1 METPTKSTSE
11 SSHSST
17 HLPTLIFPS
26 PSTIFSMLS
35 SNSPPQSQPYRSSM
49 LSPPITPNPYLT
61 HHFYPNSFF
70 ASHPS
75 VVANSSLNSS
85 ISVPS
90 SLLTPAS
97 SSVEEDD
104 EEESELIIDES
115 PHETTVRPACDCN
128 SAPTDRL
135 IETFLADY
143 SQLTLSQ
150 LMTGFLGDFP
160 SASVPLASS
169 APLIDERLHQQ
180 QQQQQLLKAREMET
194 ADFLAQLQM
203 SREMSVLDTNT
214 TAANHQPAPQ
224 HANSQLI
231 YWHNNAMTPTMVPT
245 GNPPSFYPS
254 YGYHPHSSFPPGI

>member
-35 SNSPPQSQPYRSSM
+35 SNSPPQSQPQRSSM

-75 VVANSSLNSS
+75 VVANSLNSS

-97 SSVEEDD
+97 SSIEEDD
-104 EEESELIIDES
+104 EEESELIIDED
-115 PHETTVRPACDCN
+115 PHETTVMPACDCN
-128 SAPTDRL
+128 SAPTDHFRPL
-135 IETFLADY
+135 DTFLADY

-150 LMTGFLGDFP
+150 LMTAFLGDFP

-169 APLIDERLHQQ
+169 APLIDETL

-203 SREMSVLDTNT
+203 SRQMNVLDT
-214 TAANHQPAPQ
+214 AAAAHHQPAQQ
-224 HANSQLI
+224 HVNSQPI
-231 YWHNNAMTPTMVPT
+231 YWHNNAMTPTVVPT
-245 GNPPSFYPS
+245 GNPSSLYPS
-254 YGYHPHSSFPPGI
+254 YRYHPHSSFPPAI